1 MAAFWYFDNEQ
12 YTWGDFQIDSDV
24 QCIPSGKF
32 QWGFSSEACL
42 VFFCLNVLWATGTF
56 SVWVHMNRKSELCQK
71 GRQLG
76 KYRAV
81 VDLAEAIRY
90 DLGNDICAY
99 SEKELESE
107 LAKFSGVKYGVSY
120 RDSICHIGLSSK
132 EDSEALKLKY
142 GDVYGRGQKG
152 VWL

>member
-1 MAAFWYFDNEQ
+1 
-12 YTWGDFQIDSDV
+12 
-24 QCIPSGKF
+24 
-32 QWGFSSEACL
+32 
-42 VFFCLNVLWATGTF
+42 
-56 SVWVHMNRKSELCQK
+56 VWVHMNRKSELCQK

-107 LAKFSGVKYGVSY
+107 LAKFSGVKSGVSY
-120 RDSICHIGLSSK
+120 RDNICHIGLSSK
-132 EDSEALKLKY
+132 EDSEALKLRY

-152 VWL
+152 VWP

>member
-1 MAAFWYFDNEQ
+1 VAAFWYFDNEQ
-12 YTWGDFQIDSDV
+12 YTWRDFQIASDV

-32 QWGFSSEACL
+32 QWGFSSEVCL
-42 VFFCLNVLWATGTF
+42 VFFCLNVLRAMGIF

-76 KYRAV
+76 KYRVV

-99 SEKELESE
+99 SEKELDSE
-107 LAKFSGVKYGVSY
+107 LAKVLGVKYGVSY

-132 EDSEALKLKY
+132 EDSEALKLRY
-142 GDVYGRGQKG
+142 GDVYGRGQKCT
-152 VWL
+152 